1 MRKSAVLLML
11 TIMYSTWSSTA
22 HAQLGN
28 VIHRERSL
36 YREIYVTQQ
45 GDERCMLFRV
55 KRGVGRE
62 TCKSISRPEYHVFPY
77 TRMMMAGLF
86 LNPRPRRVLI
96 IGLGGG
102 TISTTLQRLV
112 PNAIIDNV
120 ELDPSVVNIAKR
132 YFGFRT
138 SSRVRVSVDD
148 GRVFIKR
155 RMRSSVKYD
164 MVMLDAFDG
173 DYIPEHLL
181 TREFLREVRAVLTP
195 QGIVVSNTYSEGRL
209 YPHESQT
216 YRSVFGSFYNLKD
229 GNRVIISKLGHQL
242 SRADMQRNAMELASE
257 FSRIGASS
265 PGLLKLMST
274 KVDWNTKAAVL
285 TDQYS
290 PSNILQSSN

>member
-1 MRKSAVLLML
+1 MRMATAFLILTMVYSA
-11 TIMYSTWSSTA
+11 WSSAA
-22 HAQLGN
+22 HAQLQN

-55 KRGVGRE
+55 KRGVGHE
-62 TCKSISRPEYHVFPY
+62 TCKHMSRPQYHVFPY

-86 LNPRPRRVLI
+86 FSPRPKRVLI

-112 PNAIIDNV
+112 PDATIDNV
-120 ELDPSVVNIAKR
+120 ELDPSVVSIAKQ
-132 YFGFRT
+132 YFGFRP
-138 SSRVRVSVDD
+138 SSKVRISIED
-148 GRVFIKR
+148 GRVFVKR
-155 RMRSSVKYD
+155 RIRSLMRYD

-181 TREFLREVRAVLTP
+181 TREFLREVRAVMTP
-195 QGIVVSNTYSEGRL
+195 QGVIVSNTYSVGRL

-216 YRSVFGSFYNLKD
+216 YRAVFGTFYNLQD
-229 GNRVIISKLGHQL
+229 GNRVIISKLGRQL
-242 SRADMQRNAMELASE
+242 SRADVQQNALALAPE
-257 FSRIGASS
+257 FIRIGAPA
-265 PGLLKLMST
+265 PGLIKLMST
-274 KVDWNTKAAVL
+274 KVDWNMKAAVL

-290 PSNILQSSN
+290 PSNILQFSN